1 MPTARGTVVITDITD
16 GINSR
21 PLTLYIKSTS
31 TTAPA
36 SFTGTATYTF
46 STDSLTGLTLN
57 GWTRTA
63 PSITNGEYLW
73 LREVVAT
80 STTNV
85 ASIPIASWSASAIIG
100 AGGVT
105 GRSVYTAIV
114 FRRSATVPAAPT
126 DGSFN
131 FGTNTLNPPSG
142 WSLDV
147 PAGTD
152 PVYGTRFVFSI
163 IGDSGS
169 QNASTWSTPFKV
181 AENGLPGSPGDPGS
195 SGISTYQASVFRR
208 SVTAPATPTG
218 GSYNFGTQVLTAPAG
233 WSTSVP
239 TGTDPVYVTNTLAS
253 VQGVTGIDSTLTWSV
268 PVVIAQNGT
277 NGLNGE
283 SAWPAT
289 GNAVSGYN
297 DLQSNASVL
306 DTNVEYRLISSGVIA
321 TNNLATTTI
330 LHIGY
335 SNANDLVQR
344 RLDSVIVGDYV
355 TITAISGGVTSKF
368 AYIITSVNKRSN
380 YTFNAIAAQ
389 FFYELGVILVKSSA
403 GSSALDYATGATNTT
418 FDFSRAVGTRGAGWW
433 RYDAGATDLSAV
445 DTTAEVNVFWV
456 ALHSPD
462 IDPVKD
468 DRFVIATTH
477 VSGTKAFIYDGVN
490 WVTQAAFVDGNLL
503 VAGTV
508 TANALS
514 VNSVTADKIAANS
527 VNADK
532 IAANSITSTKL
543 AASNVITTSAQISD
557 GIITNAKIAETIQS
571 TNFLSGSTGW
581 QINKS
586 GSAEFNGPVISR
598 QLEVDTGD
606 YVLPTL
612 IDDSNANTLD
622 LLRTFF
628 IETNTPVSAWT
639 GAKETYMAL
648 VGRKS
653 GSQYGTVYAT
663 NTNITT
669 QPQNI
674 QWGWEAHVVPITRW
688 SGNQRLW
695 IKVELYTRLVDRLE
709 NFTLTWRLIKV
720 T

>member
-46 STDSLTGLTLN
+46 STDTLTGLTLN

-85 ASIPIASWSASAIIG
+85 ASVPIGNWSTSAIIG

-114 FRRSATVPAAPT
+114 FRRSATDPVAPT
-126 DGSFN
+126 TGSFN
-131 FGTNTLNPPSG
+131 FGTNTLIPPSG
-142 WSLDV
+142 WFLDV
-147 PAGTD
+147 PTGTD
-152 PVYGTRFVFSI
+152 PIYGTRFVFSI

-181 AENGLPGSPGDPGS
+181 AENGLPGSPGSPGS

-208 SVTAPATPTG
+208 SAIVPATPTG
-218 GSYNFGTQVLTAPAG
+218 GSYDFGTQVLTPPAG
-233 WSTSVP
+233 WSATIP
-239 TGTDPVYVTNTLAS
+239 TGTDPIYVTNTLAS
-253 VQGVTGIDSTLTWSV
+253 VQGITGIDSVLDWSI
-268 PVVIAQNGT
+268 PVIIAQNGI
-277 NGLNGE
+277 NGVNGE

-289 GNAVSGYN
+289 GNSVSGYN
-297 DLQSNASVL
+297 DLQANAAVL
-306 DTNVEYRLISSGVIA
+306 DTNNVYRLISSGVIA

-335 SNANDLVQR
+335 SNANDIIQR

-355 TITAISGGVTSKF
+355 TVTAISGGVTFKF

-389 FFYELGVILVKSSA
+389 FFYEIGVLLVKSSS
-403 GSSALDYATGATNTT
+403 GSSALDYATGATDTT

-433 RYDAGATDLSAV
+433 RYDAGAADLSGV
-445 DTTAEVNVFWV
+445 DTTAEVNVFWA

-477 VSGTKAFIYDGVN
+477 VSGTKAFIYNGID
-490 WVTQAAFVDGNLL
+490 WVTQTAFVDGNLL

-508 TANALS
+508 TANALAANS
-514 VNSVTADKIAANS
+514 VTANKIAASSVTADKLNVASLSAVSATIGTLQSATTGARL
-527 VNADK
+527 VIETDK
-532 IAANSITSTKL
+532 ISVFDAA
-543 AASNVITTSAQISD
+543 
-557 GIITNAKIAETIQS
+557 G
-571 TNFLSGSTGW
+571 
-581 QINKS
+581 
-586 GSAEFNGPVISR
+586 
-598 QLEVDTGD
+598 
-606 YVLPTL
+606 VLRVR
-612 IDDSNANTLD
+612 IGN
-622 LLRTFF
+622 LL
-628 IETNTPVSAWT
+628 
-639 GAKETYMAL
+639 
-648 VGRKS
+648 
-653 GSQYGTVYAT
+653 
-663 NTNITT
+663 
-669 QPQNI
+669 
-674 QWGWEAHVVPITRW
+674 
-688 SGNQRLW
+688 
-695 IKVELYTRLVDRLE
+695 
-709 NFTLTWRLIKV
+709 
-720 T
+720 

>member
-1 MPTARGTVVITDITD
+1 MPIARGTVVITDIKD

-31 TTAPA
+31 TTAPT

-73 LREVVAT
+73 LRQVVAT
-80 STTNV
+80 STTDTT
-85 ASIPIASWSASAIIG
+85 SIPIASWSTAAIIG
-100 AGGVT
+100 AGGVV

-114 FRRSATVPAAPT
+114 FRRSATVPASPT

-131 FGTNTLNPPSG
+131 FGTNTLTPPAG
-142 WSLDV
+142 WSLDI
-147 PAGTD
+147 PTGTD

-181 AENGLPGSPGDPGS
+181 VENGLPGEPGDPGS
-195 SGISTYQASVFRR
+195 SGISTYQVSIFRR
-208 SVTAPATPTG
+208 AATTPATPTG
-218 GSYNFGTQVLTAPAG
+218 GSYNFGTQVLIAPSG
-233 WSTSVP
+233 WSSSIP
-239 TGTDPVYVTNTLAS
+239 TGTDPIYVSNTLAS
-253 VQGVTGIDSTLTWSV
+253 VEGTTGIDSTLTWSA
-268 PVVIAQNGT
+268 PVIIAQNGT

-306 DTNVEYRLISSGVIA
+306 DTNVEYRLISSGVTS
-321 TNNLATTTI
+321 TNNLATTTV
-330 LHIGY
+330 LHLGY
-335 SNANDLVQR
+335 SNANDIVQR
-344 RLDSVIVGDYV
+344 KLNSILIGDYV
-355 TITAISGGVTSKF
+355 TATVVSGAVTSKF

-389 FFYELGVILVKSSA
+389 YFYEIGVILVKSSA
-403 GSSALDYATGATNTT
+403 GSSAIDYATGGSTAT

-433 RYDAGATDLSAV
+433 RYDAGATDISGV
-445 DTTAEVNVFWV
+445 DTTAEVNVYWN

-477 VSGTKAFIYDGVN
+477 ASGTKAFIFNGID

-508 TANALS
+508 TANALAA
-514 VNSVTADKIAANS
+514 NSVTADKIT
-527 VNADK
+527 
-532 IAANSITSTKL
+532 ANSITAEKL
-543 AASNVITTSAQISD
+543 SATNVITSSAQISD

-571 TNFLSGSTGW
+571 TNFVSGITGW

-598 QLEVDTGD
+598 QLQIDTGD

-612 IDDSNANTLD
+612 IDDNNSATLD
-622 LLRTFF
+622 LLRTYF

-663 NTNITT
+663 NTNITI